1 MWNTILSYNFL
12 ILSIILLIPV
22 CIIFLK
28 RSDLRIV
35 MIRMGLIGLPF
46 AFTENF
52 FYPEYWEPKS
62 VGNLIERW
70 GFGLED
76 FLFVSGLACLTATIY
91 PAIFKKKLEPMKRS
105 AVAFSS
111 SESPARILSAIGLFF
126 SIVFILVLIFVFSN
140 IPMIYGS
147 FVIMIGMGIVMVWF
161 RTDLLF
167 PGLLG
172 GISTTVAYT
181 LICFFLLTIY
191 PGIFQFTWHTEKF
204 MNIYFFRVPLEEIL
218 YGFSAGFSG
227 TIFYPSL
234 FRLRF
239 VLNH

>member
-1 MWNTILSYNFL
+1 MWSSILSYNFL

-22 CIIFLK
+22 CIIFLVRK
-28 RSDLRIV
+28 DLRIV
-35 MIRMGLIGLPF
+35 MIRMGLIGIPF
-46 AFTENF
+46 AFTENL
-52 FYPEYWEPKS
+52 FYPDYWEPKS
-62 VGNLIERW
+62 LGNLIERW

-76 FLFVSGLACLTATIY
+76 FLFVFGLACLTATIY
-91 PAIFKKKLEPMKRS
+91 PAIFQKKLEPLEKFS
-105 AVAFSS
+105 DVFSS
-111 SESPARILSAIGLFF
+111 SESPARIFSIIGLFF
-126 SIVFILVLIFVFSN
+126 FIVFLMVLVLVVSK

-147 FVIMIGMGIVMVWF
+147 FVIMIGMGIIMLWF
-161 RTDLLF
+161 RRDLLI

-172 GISTTVAYT
+172 GISTTIVYT
-181 LICFFLLTIY
+181 IICLFLLAIY

-204 MNIYFFRVPLEEIL
+204 MNIYLLSVPLEEIL

-239 VLNH
+239 ILNH